1 MSVWHN
7 AVIRGDGN
15 YVRLKAFS
23 NIQDS
28 VVISTAAMLPSY
40 GQGDGIGVSAG
51 PAHVVIGRHTSV
63 GARSVLR
70 SCVVEDECLIG
81 ERCIIQEGSVL
92 EQSCRLA
99 SGTVV
104 PRNTLIPAGTLYAGN
119 PATFVKMLSYDE
131 KVKMVTKNRD
141 Y

>member
-28 VVISTAAMLPSY
+28 VVISTAAMLPSH
-40 GQGDGIGVSAG
+40 GQGDGAGIGGVSAG
-51 PAHVVIGRHTSV
+51 PAHVVIGRHSSI

-92 EQSCRLA
+92 EHGCRLA

-131 KVKMVTKNRD
+131 KVKTKK
-141 Y
+141 